1 MTDEKLKIHHFASR
15 KAQRSLTEDVR
26 EGLTAEPK
34 HIPPKY
40 FYDAV
45 GSALFDVITLLPEYY
60 PTRAESQIL
69 EKYADE
75 IVAALPGDKQL
86 LELGTGS
93 ATKTRVL
100 VEAILRQQTELEFL
114 PNDISPE
121 VLEQGSRVLLQ
132 MFENLT
138 IEAYATDY
146 FTALERFRVD
156 AKKRALVLFLGSNLG
171 NFTYTEALEFM
182 TALRKILKPADA
194 LLLGTDL
201 KKDPQIL
208 TNAYDDQIGV
218 TAAFNL
224 NLLARLNR
232 ELDAD
237 FDLRKFKHKAVYN
250 ETEGRVEMHL
260 ESLATQKVNLRK
272 LDLKIEFKIGETIH
286 TENSYKFNLEDL
298 RHLAE
303 VSGFKVQQSWFDN
316 KKRFGSS
323 LFVAI

>member
-1 MTDEKLKIHHFASR
+1 MNDEKLKIHHFASR
-15 KAQRSLTEDVR
+15 KAERSLAEDVR

-69 EKYADE
+69 EQFADE
-75 IVAALPGDKQL
+75 MIAALPGDKQL

-156 AKKRALVLFLGSNLG
+156 PKKRALVLFLGSNLG
-171 NFTYTEALEFM
+171 NFTYEEAREFM
-182 TALRKILKPADA
+182 QALRKILKLGDA

-201 KKDPQIL
+201 KKDRQML
-208 TNAYDDQIGV
+208 VNAYDDPIGV

-237 FDLRKFKHKAVYN
+237 FDLRKFKHRAVYN
-250 ETEGRVEMHL
+250 ETEGRVEMRL
-260 ESLATQKVNLRK
+260 ESLAAQTVNLRK
-272 LDLKIEFKIGETIH
+272 LDLTIEFRIGETIH

-303 VSGFKVQQSWFDN
+303 VSGFKVQQSWFDK